1 MQSELQQEASCQP
14 PARDPA
20 PCTCRN
26 AGPALPLVLSTAA
39 GNGMRSGR
47 KVLRKALVGERLMAW
62 YPPDPT
68 KHDPLM
74 LSIKAEK

>member
-1 MQSELQQEASCQP
+1 MH
-14 PARDPA
+14 
-20 PCTCRN
+20 
-26 AGPALPLVLSTAA
+26 LPLPHCPTRPASRAA